1 MNTAQNFLAEAPMEE
16 PGQTQNLTQNQDL
29 TQGPNLTQGQPL
41 TQGKSLRGCV
51 EQAMENYFQNL
62 DGQPVSDVYTMVMA
76 EVEAP
81 MLEIVLKYT
90 RHNQTRAAQVLGL
103 NRGTLRKKLKQY
115 DLL

>member
-1 MNTAQNFLAEAPMEE
+1 MSTATFMTQAPNTQALNTQSPTASNNNVQNF
-16 PGQTQNLTQNQDL
+16 NQAA
-29 TQGPNLTQGQPL
+29 QQQ
-41 TQGKSLRGCV
+41 SLRGCV
-51 EQAMENYFQNL
+51 EQAMENYFKNL
-62 DGQPVSDVYTMVMA
+62 DGQSVSDVYEMVMA

-115 DLL
+115 GLL

>member
-1 MNTAQNFLAEAPMEE
+1 MNTVEPFMADSPTTSIPETFGQTAQN
-16 PGQTQNLTQNQDL
+16 Q
-29 TQGPNLTQGQPL
+29 
-41 TQGKSLRGCV
+41 SLRGCV
-51 EQAMENYFQNL
+51 EQAMENYFQHL
-62 DGQPVSDVYTMVMA
+62 DGQPVSDVYDMVMA

-115 DLL
+115 GLL

>member
-1 MNTAQNFLAEAPMEE
+1 MNTAEIVMPE
-16 PGQTQNLTQNQDL
+16 QTQESRTSAPDFAQSAQNQ
-29 TQGPNLTQGQPL
+29 
-41 TQGKSLRGCV
+41 SLRNCV

-62 DGQPVSDVYTMVMA
+62 DGQPVNDVYNMVMA

-115 DLL
+115 GLL

>member
-1 MNTAQNFLAEAPMEE
+1 MSTATFMTQAPQTPTASSNNVQNF
-16 PGQTQNLTQNQDL
+16 NQAA
-29 TQGPNLTQGQPL
+29 QQQ
-41 TQGKSLRGCV
+41 SLRGCV
-51 EQAMENYFQNL
+51 EQAMENYFKNL
-62 DGQPVSDVYTMVMA
+62 DGQSVSDVYEMVMA

-115 DLL
+115 GLL

>member
-1 MNTAQNFLAEAPMEE
+1 MNTATFITQPVNTNN
-16 PGQTQNLTQNQDL
+16 TQNVNQAA
-29 TQGPNLTQGQPL
+29 QQQ
-41 TQGKSLRGCV
+41 SLRACV
-51 EQAMENYFQNL
+51 EQAMENYFKHL
-62 DGQPVSDVYTMVMA
+62 DGQSVSDVYEMVMA

-115 DLL
+115 GLL

>member
-1 MNTAQNFLAEAPMEE
+1 MNTATFMTEAPATSTTSDFA
-16 PGQTQNLTQNQDL
+16 QAAQAQ
-29 TQGPNLTQGQPL
+29 
-41 TQGKSLRGCV
+41 SLRGCV

-62 DGQPVSDVYTMVMA
+62 DGQDVSDVYDMVMA

-115 DLL
+115 GLL